1 MKTKDISEAKD
12 PDLRASMAALQRAA
26 LQARKTAI
34 QTGTNLVIVKDG
46 QLLRIR
52 LRIFWWIAGVARIIF
67 LRHRQRP
74 FSEHWAIPVV

>member
-1 MKTKDISEAKD
+1 MKMKDISEAKD

-46 QLLRIR
+46 QLLRISAEE
-52 LRIFWWIAGVARIIF
+52 LSHGHAHGAGG
-67 LRHRQRP
+67 H
-74 FSEHWAIPVV
+74 HH

>member
-1 MKTKDISEAKD
+1 MKMKDISEAKD

-46 QLLRIR
+46 QLLRISAEE
-52 LRIFWWIAGVARIIF
+52 LSQQTEPMDV
-67 LRHRQRP
+67 QKP
-74 FSEHWAIPVV
+74 

>member
-1 MKTKDISEAKD
+1 MKMKDISEAKD

-46 QLLRIR
+46 QLLRISAEE
-52 LRIFWWIAGVARIIF
+52 LSPQTEPKDV
-67 LRHRQRP
+67 QKP
-74 FSEHWAIPVV
+74 

>member
-46 QLLRIR
+46 QLQRISAEE
-52 LRIFWWIAGVARIIF
+52 LSQQTEPKDV
-67 LRHRQRP
+67 QKP
-74 FSEHWAIPVV
+74 